1 MSAVPGFDLG
11 LWNAWWFLAY
21 YMAHPLLMMALDR
34 DMAKK
39 MESDEESSGIRERV
53 LMAVL
58 MGSLVAAFGYSIG
71 CPLRTGTWW
80 FYLGVPFAVGGLLLF
95 TVAMLN
101 IAHTPLGQP
110 FTTGLYRFSRH
121 PMAVWGGLGLIG
133 AGIASASWLLL
144 LLVVISQA
152 AYFLGVDAEE
162 RHCLATYGDAYRTYR
177 ERTPK
182 YLGFPRRAA
191 P

>member
-34 DMAKK
+34 DMGKK
-39 MESDEESSGIRERV
+39 MGSDQEPSGIRERV

-80 FYLGVPFAVGGLLLF
+80 FYLGVPLAVGGLLLF
-95 TVAMLN
+95 TVAMVN
-101 IAHTPLGQP
+101 IAHTPLGRP
-110 FTTGLYRFSRH
+110 FTTGLYRYSRH

-133 AGIASASWLLL
+133 AGIAAASWLLL

-152 AYFLGVDAEE
+152 AYFLGVEAEE

>member
-21 YMAHPLLMMALDR
+21 YMAHPLLMLALDR

-39 MESDEESSGIRERV
+39 MGSEQVSGTRERV
-53 LMAVL
+53 LTAVL
-58 MGSLVAAFGYSIG
+58 MGSLTGAVGYSIG
-71 CPLRTGTWW
+71 CPLRVGTWW
-80 FYLGVPFAVGGLLLF
+80 FYLGVPLAVGGLLLF
-95 TVAMLN
+95 TVAILN
-101 IAHTPLGQP
+101 IAHTPPGRP
-110 FTTGLYRFSRH
+110 FTTGLYRYSRH
-121 PMAVWGGLGLIG
+121 PMMVWGCVGLLG
-133 AGIASASWLLL
+133 AGVAAASWLLL
-144 LLVVISQA
+144 LLVVVSQA

-162 RHCLATYGDAYRTYR
+162 RYCLATYGDAYRTYR

-182 YLGFPRRAA
+182 YLGFPHRPA

>member
-39 MESDEESSGIRERV
+39 MRSDQESSGTPDRG

-58 MGSLVAAFGYSIG
+58 MGSLVAAVGYSIA
-71 CPLRTGTWW
+71 CPLRTRTWW
-80 FYLGVPFAVGGLLLF
+80 FYLGVPLAVGGLLLF
-95 TVAMLN
+95 TVAIVN

-110 FTTGLYRFSRH
+110 FTTGLYRYSRH
-121 PMAVWGGLGLIG
+121 PMMVWGCVGLIG
-133 AGIASASWLLL
+133 AAIAAASWLLL
-144 LLVVISQA
+144 LLVVIAQA
-152 AYFLGVDAEE
+152 AYLLGLDAEE
-162 RHCLATYGDAYRTYR
+162 RHCLTTYGDAYRTYL

-182 YLGFPRRAA
+182 HLGLPRR
-191 P
+191 PTH

>member
-39 MESDEESSGIRERV
+39 MGSDESGTRERV

-58 MGSLVAAFGYSIG
+58 MGSLSAALAYSIG

-80 FYLGVPFAVGGLLLF
+80 FYLGVPLAVGGLLLF
-95 TVAMLN
+95 TAAILN

-110 FTTGLYRFSRH
+110 FTSGLYRYSRH
-121 PMAVWGGLGLIG
+121 PMAVWGCLGLIG
-133 AGIASASWLLL
+133 AGIAAASCLLL
-144 LLVVISQA
+144 LLVAVSQA

-162 RHCLATYGDAYRTYR
+162 RHCLAAYGDTYRTYQ

-182 YLGFPRRAA
+182 YLGLPRPATR
-191 P
+191 